1 MKAWFKDVKPI
12 PGTIWEAKHDG
23 SELKKYEGNDKNKIT
38 VHGEL
43 NKLASNIA
51 IGRNAGGV
59 HYRTD
64 YKASLTLGEEVS
76 ISILRELIMYL
87 PEKSTKFHFKRF
99 FTKNNDPRI

>member
-1 MKAWFKDVKPI
+1 MKPI
-12 PGTIWEAKHDG
+12 PGTIWEANHDG
-23 SELKKYEGNDKNKIT
+23 SKLKEYEGNDKKEIT

-51 IGRNAGGV
+51 TGRNAGGV
-59 HYRTD
+59 HYRTN
-64 YKASLTLGEEVS
+64 YKDALTLGEEVA

-99 FTKNNDPRI
+99 FKQPTDPEFMFP